1 MCNSFCKFKL
11 KKFYMNRNMIFQYV
25 FCYLI
30 IVYFFIVFNVKM
42 CYVIGRGIQF
52 KGVRVNENVDF
63 KVYIKG
69 VGLVEVKVY
78 IIGLGEILQLE

>member
-1 MCNSFCKFKL
+1 MCISFCKFKL
-11 KKFYMNRNMIFQYV
+11 KKFYINRNEFLVCILLFNN
-25 FCYLI
+25 CI
-30 IVYFFIVFNVKM
+30 FFIVFNVKM

>member
-1 MCNSFCKFKL
+1 
-11 KKFYMNRNMIFQYV
+11 
-25 FCYLI
+25 
-30 IVYFFIVFNVKM
+30 M